1 MRVRPHL
8 RLSFAIAIILA
19 ISSPSRLVAQMPLT
33 PGSWSF
39 FEWFLGVGPVDGNG
53 FSFTAGQLT
62 RLRVTDDGVSGD
74 AFDIFLNGA
83 LLFATPGVTGG
94 VYTTAFDGDAAWA
107 APELSKGEIFLQPG
121 QYTITLNVRDASS
134 GFDYGEGF
142 VRIDDVVS
150 PPVNTVPEPA
160 TAGLFALGL
169 FGIGAARWRST
180 RQRSATTDR
189 A

>member
-1 MRVRPHL
+1 MRVRPHV
-8 RLSFAIAIILA
+8 RLSFVIAIILA
-19 ISSPSRLVAQMPLT
+19 MSSPSRLAAQMPLT

-39 FEWFLGVGPVDGNG
+39 FEWFLGVGPVEGDG
-53 FSFTAGQLT
+53 FSFTASQLT
-62 RLRVTDDGVSGD
+62 RLRVVDDGVSGD

-83 LLFATPGVTGG
+83 LLFGTPSVTGG
-94 VYTTAFDGDAAWA
+94 VYTAAFDGDAAWA

-121 QYTITLNVRDASS
+121 QYTITLAVRDAAS

-142 VRIDDVVS
+142 MRIDDAT

-160 TAGLFALGL
+160 TAGLFAAGL
-169 FGIGAARWRST
+169 FGVGLVRWRT
-180 RQRSATTDR
+180 ARRRTALAHR